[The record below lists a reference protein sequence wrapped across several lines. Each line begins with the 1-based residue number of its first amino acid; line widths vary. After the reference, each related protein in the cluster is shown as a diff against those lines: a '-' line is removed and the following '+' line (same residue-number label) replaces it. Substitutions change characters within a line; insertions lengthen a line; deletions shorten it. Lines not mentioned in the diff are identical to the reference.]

1 MPKEKTP
8 EQVYNDL
15 VTQGLYE
22 EANLDKDEIQKVGK
36 LAMEDYEYGK
46 KLRQSKDANWRVIFN
61 IHYDAIRELCDM
73 LMRFKKQKIS
83 NHQGL
88 FAFIILNYP
97 ELELDWNFFE
107 KVRSIRNKNKYAG
120 EDIAKEKW
128 KEVELRFDLYISA
141 LSKEIEKRSLNLN

>member
-22 EANLDKDEIQKVGK
+22 EANLDKDEIQKVRK
-36 LAMEDYEYGK
+36 LTMEDYEYGK
-46 KLRQSKDANWRVIFN
+46 KLRQNKDANWRVIFN
-61 IHYDAIRELCDM
+61 IHYDAIRELCDL
-73 LMRFKKQKIS
+73 LMRFKEQKIS

-88 FAFIILNYP
+88 FAFIMLNYP

-107 KVRSIRNKNKYAG
+107 KVRSDRNKNKYAG

-128 KEVELRFDLYISA
+128 KEVELRFDLYIST
-141 LSKEIEKRSLNLN
+141 LNREIEKRSLNLT